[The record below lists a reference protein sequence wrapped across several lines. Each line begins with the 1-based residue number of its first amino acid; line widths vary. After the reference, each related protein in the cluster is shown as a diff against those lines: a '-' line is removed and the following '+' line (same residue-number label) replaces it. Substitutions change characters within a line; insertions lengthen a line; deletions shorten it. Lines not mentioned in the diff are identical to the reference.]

1 MKVVMLAAGVG
12 RRLFGDENED
22 PPKALLSFDGKSLLA
37 RHVEILLDL
46 GIRELALVVGHHK
59 EDLLSEARRVAPEG
73 FVRPIYNPRYR
84 ESPILSL
91 HAAAE
96 VMEAGDDVLF
106 MDADVLY
113 HPDVLGRL
121 VWSPH
126 PNCFTL
132 DWDWEPGDEPV
143 KLCIRGGELIDF
155 GKQVTDDYDRIGEWP
170 GFLRMSG
177 EIAAK
182 VAAAAKAHVDENN
195 LTATYETA
203 MRDVL
208 VSEPVGTFGFED
220 ITGIPWTEIDFP
232 EDVTRAEEVILP
244 RIKEFASGELEPEL
258 ETESGADSPPL
269 ASEVSAE

>member
-12 RRLFGDENED
+12 RRLFGDEND
-22 PPKALLSFDGKSLLA
+22 DLPKALLRFDGKTLLA
-37 RHVEILLDL
+37 RHIEILQDH
-46 GIRELALVVGHHK
+46 GIRELALVVGHQK
-59 EDLLSEARRVAPEG
+59 EALLAEVDAIIAAGAAPEG
-73 FVRPIYNPRYR
+73 FVRPIFNPRYR

-96 VMEAGDDVLF
+96 VMQGGGDVLF

-113 HPDVLGRL
+113 HPELIGRL
-121 VWSPH
+121 MRSPH
-126 PNCFTL
+126 RTCFTF
-132 DWDWEPGDEPV
+132 DRDFEPGEEPV
-143 KLCIRGGELIDF
+143 KLCVLGGELIDF
-155 GKQVTDDYDRIGEWP
+155 GKRVTDDYDVMGEWP

-182 VAAAAKAHVDENN
+182 VAAAAKTHIVEDN

-208 VSEPVGTFGFED
+208 VSEPAGTFGFED

-232 EDVTRAEEVILP
+232 SDVVYAEDVILP
-244 RIKEFASGELEPEL
+244 RLSEFAADAPEM
-258 ETESGADSPPL
+258 EFAAEPL
-269 ASEVSAE
+269 AGQSSAE

>member
-1 MKVVMLAAGVG
+1 
-12 RRLFGDENED
+12 
-22 PPKALLSFDGKSLLA
+22 
-37 RHVEILLDL
+37 
-46 GIRELALVVGHHK
+46 
-59 EDLLSEARRVAPEG
+59 
-73 FVRPIYNPRYR
+73 
-84 ESPILSL
+84 
-91 HAAAE
+91 
-96 VMEAGDDVLF
+96 
-106 MDADVLY
+106 
-113 HPDVLGRL
+113 
-121 VWSPH
+121 
-126 PNCFTL
+126 
-132 DWDWEPGDEPV
+132 
-143 KLCIRGGELIDF
+143 
-155 GKQVTDDYDRIGEWP
+155 
-170 GFLRMSG
+170 MSG